1 MVKKK
6 LLFVAPHLSTGG
18 LPQYLFKKIE
28 TLMDDYEIHVIEWDN
43 HTGGRLVVQRNRI
56 VNTVP
61 PERFYTLGEN
71 KKEIVDLIA
80 KIEPDFIHIE
90 EMPEYFMP
98 YDIAKEI
105 YVTDRKYKIFET
117 SHDSSFN
124 PDNKKFFPDKLLLVS
139 NYQMEMLK
147 SLDIPMELV
156 EYPIEY
162 KERPSREQALA
173 ELGMDPEYKHVI
185 NVGLFTAR
193 KNQAEIFEYAR
204 KMTDHKIKFHFIGNQ
219 ADNFKFYWEPLM
231 NNKPD
236 NCVYWGERSDVHK
249 FYEAAD
255 LFLFTSRGFNSDKE
269 TSPLVIR
276 EAIGYK
282 VPSLIYNLSVYQ
294 NMYDK
299 YDSIQYLN
307 NDGDNIDKILSV
319 LGIVKEEKLIEEIE
333 FEEIIEEIQISD
345 DGFKKIVIIDVYATT
360 DDKLQ
365 LLRDCIKSVR
375 NLGHPIMCVSHC
387 TLPEDIVKTLDY
399 HIFDADNSFN
409 FNHVHSFKTQNDVTV
424 NVNINKSHEFPII
437 RSMRLAM
444 TNAKKLGFDYFYLT
458 EFDHNYSDNGI
469 KQIKDLEKKMIS
481 EGKEMTFFYPAG
493 AVFGDVVGQY
503 YDTCFFFGKLD
514 YFIDKF
520 ESAFPQT
527 LEEYNANFAIRF
539 PNCLEHFFYNI
550 FNGENCLLVGDYVK
564 GHFSDSLINVS
575 SYRDTDYRI
584 LMGSDNNPYLVVTN
598 SNITDYEYEI
608 YQDNKMI
615 DSYIL
620 NGSFKLTKI
629 EKEGKITI
637 KVYRDGLLSETQE
650 IEHRESKREEYLA
663 DGSISLPTNNTE
675 TKNMELKDLGLKMS
689 IPISDT
695 YIAEENKFVFDYLE
709 ATTEKYSVAVK
720 DIDSRACIYK
730 SDLDPLPAG
739 YSWWVMPLPKIVI
752 DFANDPTFGGFLIEF
767 RNMQGELVET
777 RERRLKDI
785 PFKKLVMDISDTEP
799 IFMNYEEFFV
809 QKVYD
814 TVDLDNCKT
823 VLDIGANV
831 GLWTKYILSRNAK
844 NVYAFEPNK
853 KAIEHLKKTLSNDK
867 GTNIIEKAVYKERET
882 LQFYIDDTNSLT
894 SSLLANAGHTPSY
907 DVTAITLED
916 AINITGENKI
926 DLVKIDIEG
935 AEFDIIET
943 TPHEVFDRINCFLI
957 EYHDFY
963 FDEGMAKVDALENKL
978 RSVGYKVQRLAD
990 SSAATASL
998 KIIYATKIKKSYY
1011 VPKGGV
1017 ISSRNLYDFS
1027 ENFTWDEMNA
1037 GRQDGYNHLM
1047 KEMHFT
1053 FDNYTNGN
1061 IYERHGCTVE
1071 NGDVVVDIG
1080 ANIGAF
1086 ANYAY
1091 HKGAE
1096 KIYCFEPAD
1105 TAFECLARNKPLGAE
1120 TFKSAV
1126 GNKYG
1131 IIKITLPSADD
1142 TMSGSAFIDKG
1153 ISNYCPIV
1161 PIDFLFSQ
1169 EVLEKIDFLKI
1180 DCEGAEL
1187 DVIDG
1192 ISDENLG
1199 KISKIALEFHANY
1212 LTEDDSEKIIQ
1223 RLTGAGFR
1231 SFQLFLGNGE
1241 LRIYNFWRE

>member
-28 TLMDDYEIHVIEWDN
+28 TLINDYEIHVIEWDN
-43 HTGGRLVVQRNRI
+43 HTGGKLVVQRDRI
-56 VNTVP
+56 VNIVP
-61 PERFYTLGEN
+61 AERFYTLGEN
-71 KKEIVDLIA
+71 KKEIVDLIG
-80 KIEPDFIHIE
+80 KVNPDYIHIE

-105 YVTDRKYKIFET
+105 YVIDRKYKIFET

-139 NYQMEMLK
+139 NYQIEMLK
-147 SLDIPMELV
+147 PLGIPMELV

-162 KERPSREQALA
+162 KERPTREQALA

-204 KMTDHKIKFHFIGNQ
+204 KMTDYKIKFHFIGNQ

-236 NCVYWGERSDVHK
+236 NCVVWGERSDVHK

-299 YDSIQYLN
+299 YDNIQYLN
-307 NDGDNIDKILSV
+307 NDGNNIDKILSA
-319 LGIVKEEKLIEEIE
+319 LDMVKSEPLIEEIE
-333 FEEIIEEIQISD
+333 FEEIVDLENKEE
-345 DGFKKIVIIDVYATT
+345 FKKISIIDVYATT
-360 DDKLQ
+360 EDKLQ
-365 LLRDCIKSVR
+365 LLRDCIQSVR
-375 NLGHPIMCVSHC
+375 KLGHPIMCVSHC
-387 TLPEDIVKTLDY
+387 TLPEDIVKSLDY
-399 HIFDADNSFN
+399 HLFDSDNSFN
-409 FNHVHSFKTQNDVTV
+409 INHVHSFRRQNDVTV
-424 NVNINKSHEFPII
+424 NMNIRKSHEFPII
-437 RSMRLAM
+437 RSMRFAM
-444 TNAKKLGFDYFYLT
+444 NAAKKLGFDYFYLT

-469 KQIKDLEKKMIS
+469 KQIKDLESRMLSEKKDL
-481 EGKEMTFFYPAG
+481 TFFYPSSAI
-493 AVFGDVVGQY
+493 FGEIIGQY
-503 YDTCFFFGKLD
+503 YDTCFFFGRLD
-514 YFIDKF
+514 YFLEKF
-520 ESAFPQT
+520 ESYFPQT
-527 LEEYNANFAIRF
+527 LEEYNSKFAIRF
-539 PNCLEHFFYNI
+539 PNCLEHFFYELFKEENI
-550 FNGENCLLVGDYVK
+550 LLVEDYVK
-564 GHFSDSLINVS
+564 GYFSDSLINVS
-575 SYRDTDYRI
+575 SYRDTDYKI
-584 LMGSDNNPYLVVTN
+584 LIGSDGKPYLVVTN

-608 YQDNKMI
+608 YMDGKMI
-615 DSYIL
+615 DSYNL
-620 NGSFKLTKI
+620 NSSFKITEL
-629 EKEGKITI
+629 EKEGNIKIRI
-637 KVYRDGLLSETQE
+637 YREGILTEEKE
-650 IEHRESKREEYLA
+650 IEYSESKRKEYLA
-663 DGSISLPTNNTE
+663 DGSISLPANNTE
-675 TKNMELKDLGLKMS
+675 TETMELKDLGLKMS
-689 IPISDT
+689 LPISDT
-695 YIAEENKFVFDYLE
+695 YLPEENKFVFTYLE
-709 ATTEKYSVAVK
+709 ETKEKYLVSVK

-730 SDLDPLPAG
+730 SDLNPLSAG
-739 YSWWVMPLPKIVI
+739 CSWWVIPLPKIVI
-752 DFANDPTFGGFLIEF
+752 DFANNPTFGGFLIEF
-767 RNMQGELVET
+767 RNTEGELVET
-777 RERRLKDI
+777 RERRLKEI

-814 TVDLDNCKT
+814 SVDLDNCKT

-831 GLWTKYILSRNAK
+831 GLWSKYIISRNAK
-844 NVYAFEPNK
+844 NVYSFEPNK
-853 KAIEHLKKTLSNDK
+853 TAIEHLKKTLANES
-867 GTNIIEKAVYKERET
+867 GTTVIEKAVYKERST
-882 LQFYIDDTNSLT
+882 LNFYIDDTNSLT
-894 SSLLANAGHTPSY
+894 SSLLSNPGHKPSY
-907 DVTAITLED
+907 EVDAITLED
-916 AINITGENKI
+916 AINLTGENKI

-943 TPHEVFDRINCFLI
+943 TPQNVFDRINCFLI

-963 FDEGMAKVDALENKL
+963 FPGGMKKVESLENKL
-978 RSVGYKVQRLAD
+978 KDAGYTVQRLPD
-990 SSAATASL
+990 SSAATAPL
-998 KIIYATKIKKSYY
+998 KIIYATRVKKSYY

-1017 ISSRNLYDFS
+1017 IHSRNLYDFS
-1027 ENFTWDEMNA
+1027 ENFTWDEMHA

-1053 FDNYTNGN
+1053 FDSYTNGN
-1061 IYERHGCTVE
+1061 IYERFGCTVE
-1071 NGDVVVDIG
+1071 KGDVVVDVG

-1105 TAFECLARNKPLGAE
+1105 TAFECLVRNKPLNAE

-1131 IIKITLPSADD
+1131 MTKITLPSTDD
-1142 TMSGSAFIDKG
+1142 TMSGSSFINDG
-1153 ISNYCPIV
+1153 VSNYCPIV

-1169 EVLEKIDFLKI
+1169 GVLERIDFLKI

-1199 KISKIALEFHANY
+1199 KISKIALEFHATY
-1212 LTEDDSEKIIQ
+1212 LTESDSEKIMQ
-1223 RLTGAGFR
+1223 RLTDAGFK
-1231 SFQLFLGNGE
+1231 SFQLFIENGE
-1241 LRIYNFWRE
+1241 LRIYNFWRG